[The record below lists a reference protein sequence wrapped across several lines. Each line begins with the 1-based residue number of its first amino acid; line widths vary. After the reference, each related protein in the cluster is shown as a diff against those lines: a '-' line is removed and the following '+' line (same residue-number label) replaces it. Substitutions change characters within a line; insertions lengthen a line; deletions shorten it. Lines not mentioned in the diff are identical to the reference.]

1 MVWETDGGE
10 LGDMLG
16 VTLSPTLALVFGSD
30 TGPSKK
36 SKKSSRKEERRRSLL
51 SRSLLRLKTF
61 PVLPSGLQLFFIF
74 LAAIVLST
82 SSSARAATVTAN
94 TAIRTDDRPIFVFLL
109 SDRAMTSNG
118 GFARL
123 SSLCHCPFEVP
134 RHSDQVPI
142 GRGK

>member
-1 MVWETDGGE
+1 VTDEGVDVVVWETDGGE

-36 SKKSSRKEERRRSLL
+36 SKKSSRKDERRRSLL

-74 LAAIVLST
+74 LAAIVQLSESLGEDAT
-82 SSSARAATVTAN
+82 SCTREQWDAFEMKPIDGVSE
-94 TAIRTDDRPIFVFLL
+94 DDFMSGVSIMPGQIV
-109 SDRAMTSNG
+109 MT
-118 GFARL
+118 RM
-123 SSLCHCPFEVP
+123 P
-134 RHSDQVPI
+134 
-142 GRGK
+142 